1 MKEVRKL
8 LRQMKHS
15 SNSVYLYAEMHN
27 RKKFEEAMEIHRM
40 KIALQ
45 VGLCIFIAQ
54 TVLAILIIVI

>member
-1 MKEVRKL
+1 MKEVRKF

-15 SNSVYLYAEMHN
+15 SDSVYLYAEMHN

-40 KIALQ
+40 KVALQ

-54 TVLAILIIVI
+54 TVIAVIIVAL